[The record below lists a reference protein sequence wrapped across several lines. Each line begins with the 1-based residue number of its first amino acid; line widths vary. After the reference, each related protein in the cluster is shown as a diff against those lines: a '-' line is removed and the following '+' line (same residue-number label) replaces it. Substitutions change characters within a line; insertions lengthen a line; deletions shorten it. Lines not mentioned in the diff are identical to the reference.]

1 MSNRITDL
9 TFLQS
14 FTGGNKDKMNKYINI
29 FLQMCPGQL
38 DAMKS
43 LLASANYDALRATA
57 HSLKPQITYMGIKQG
72 EGLIK
77 TIEQYAGEKTNTEQL
92 PDLLNSFDDVCRKA
106 IVELQEEVNKA
117 TA

>member
-1 MSNRITDL
+1 MSNRVTDL

-38 DAMKS
+38 DAMQS
-43 LLASANYDALRATA
+43 LLTSGNYDALRATA

-72 EGLIK
+72 EGIIK
-77 TIEQYAGEKTNTEQL
+77 TIEQYAGEKINTEQL
-92 PDLLNSFDDVCRKA
+92 PALMDSFNDICRKA
-106 IVELQEEVNKA
+106 LVELQEEVNK
-117 TA
+117 TTV

>member
-1 MSNRITDL
+1 MSTRITDL

-38 DAMKS
+38 DAMQN
-43 LLASANYDALRATA
+43 LLEGNNYDGLRATA

-77 TIEQYAGEKTNTEQL
+77 NIEQYAAEKINLEQL
-92 PDLLNSFDDVCRKA
+92 PQLLSTFKEICGKA
-106 IVELQEEVNKA
+106 MNELKEEVNNA
-117 TA
+117 NA